1 VLSRVHQ
8 PWIAYH
14 WNGRNWRRAKLP
26 SSGRYVGELAVSC
39 HQTSACWAFGSDS
52 RAKPVALQLRGGR
65 WHRVATTL
73 PALKKNEH
81 RVVASRIRGAFQGIS
96 CVSSRDCWAVGAVT
110 IGNYVN
116 KALVEH
122 WTGGSWTVAS
132 AGYPIPISLPNHVG
146 RRYAQTQLSSVACLG
161 SGACVAVGE
170 TTFENRRLL
179 IVRGKPFSEK
189 NHPKTG

>member
-1 VLSRVHQ
+1 V
-8 PWIAYH
+8 AT
-14 WNGRNWRRAKLP
+14 ALP
-26 SSGRYVGELAVSC
+26 SLIRY
-39 HQTSACWAFGSDS
+39 D
-52 RAKPVALQLRGGR
+52 
-65 WHRVATTL
+65 
-73 PALKKNEH
+73 H
-81 RVVASRIRGAFQGIS
+81 RVVACRIRGSFQCFS

-110 IGNYVN
+110 IDNYVN

-132 AGYPIPISLPNHVG
+132 AGYPIPISLPNYVG
-146 RRYAQTQLSSVACLG
+146 RRYARTQLSSVACLG

-189 NHPKTG
+189 TARELAELSRRFPRRGCHSARR